1 MGETCFDLIFSGE
14 IVPGHSQDEVRCTLE
29 SLFAFD
35 TESQVDLFSGQ
46 PIVLGKNM
54 NTMTANLFKQALADA
69 GITTH
74 LLAADDTVTDEE
86 LKSRRLV
93 HRRNNTK
100 RRSRMRNSAIVPDRR
115 NDLDR
120 RAVSI

>member
-1 MGETCFDLIFSGE
+1 MAETCFDLIFNGE
-14 IVPGHSQDEVRCTLE
+14 IEPGHSQDEARCTLE

-35 TESQVDLFSGQ
+35 TESQVDLFSGH

-69 GITTH
+69 GIATQ
-74 LLAADDTVTDEE
+74 LIVVNDTVTDEE
-86 LKSRRLV
+86 VKSRRLV

-100 RRSRMRNSAIVPDRR
+100 RRSRIRSSAIVPDRR
-115 NDLDR
+115 EGLDR
-120 RAVSI
+120 RA